1 MTKKKIAIFVILGL
15 LIIFL
20 GWKFFGNKQPKPQYQ
35 TAVAQKGTLVQTVT
49 ASGQV
54 SAANNT
60 SVTTQASG
68 VVSNVFV
75 KNDQTVK
82 TGDKIAELELDLD
95 GKLRASQA
103 LASYQSAKNTL
114 ENAKATFYSLR
125 STMLTDWKTYMDVAQ
140 SSSYQN
146 ADGSPKTDQRQL
158 PQFVSGSDDWLF
170 AEAKY
175 KNQQAVVNQAQ
186 TSVNS
191 GWLNYQQASPV
202 IYAPIS
208 GTVTGLSLQKG
219 TVLLAQSN
227 SSGSASSQKIASIKT
242 NAAAQLKV
250 NLTEID
256 VINVKIGNKATVT
269 FDAVPGKTYTGEV
282 ISIDTI
288 GAVSSGVTVYPA
300 VIGLD
305 AEVPEIL
312 PNMAVNVKIITN
324 VLDNVI
330 LVPSAT
336 VQTAN
341 GQSTVR
347 VLKNGQVSQVAV
359 EIGSSNETQTAI
371 TSGINQDDTVVTGVA
386 NAAPASNTRNGSSSP
401 FSALGG
407 NNRGFGGGMG
417 GGGAVSGH

>member
-1 MTKKKIAIFVILGL
+1 MTKKKIVIFVILGL

-20 GWKFFGNKQPKPQYQ
+20 GWRFFGNKQPKPQYQ
-35 TAVAQKGTLVQTVT
+35 TAKAEKGTLIQTVT

-68 VVSNVFV
+68 VVSKVFI

-103 LASYQSAKNTL
+103 LASYQGAKNTL
-114 ENAKATFYSLR
+114 ESAKATFYSLR

-186 TSVNS
+186 TSANS

-202 IYAPIS
+202 IYAPIN
-208 GTVTGLSLQKG
+208 GTATGLSLQKG

-242 NAAAQLKV
+242 NAAIQLKV

-256 VINVKIGNKATVT
+256 VIKVKIGNKATVI
-269 FDAVPGKTYTGEV
+269 FDALPGKTFTGEV

-305 AEVPEIL
+305 AEVPGIL
-312 PNMAVNVKIITN
+312 PNMAVNTKIITN
-324 VLDNVI
+324 ILDNMV
-330 LVPSAT
+330 LVPSAA

-347 VLKNGQVSQVAV
+347 IFKNGQASQVPV
-359 EIGSSNETQTAI
+359 EAGGSNDTETAI
-371 TSGINQDDTVVTGVA
+371 ISGINEGDAVITSVTGA
-386 NAAPASNTRNGSSSP
+386 KTSNPQTGASSP

-407 NNRGFGGGMG
+407 NNRGLGGGGFGGG
-417 GGGAVSGH
+417 ARN

>member
-1 MTKKKIAIFVILGL
+1 MTKKKIATFVILGL

-20 GWKFFGNKQPKPQYQ
+20 GWRFFGNKQPKPQYQ
-35 TAVAQKGTLVQTVT
+35 TAKAEKGTLIQTVT

-103 LASYQSAKNTL
+103 LASYQGAKNTL
-114 ENAKATFYSLR
+114 ESAKANFYSLQ

-175 KNQQAVVNQAQ
+175 KNQQAVVTQAQ

-242 NAAAQLKV
+242 NAAIQLKV

-269 FDAVPGKTYTGEV
+269 FDAIPGKTYTGEV

-305 AEVPEIL
+305 AEAPGIL
-312 PNMAVNVKIITN
+312 PNMAVNAKIVTN
-324 VLDNVI
+324 ILENMV
-330 LVPSAT
+330 LVPSAA

-347 VLKNGQVSQVAV
+347 ILENGQASQVPVEVGGSNDTETAV
-359 EIGSSNETQTAI
+359 I
-371 TSGINQDDTVVTGVA
+371 SGINEGDAVVTGVTSA
-386 NAAPASNTRNGSSSP
+386 KTSSPQTGSSSP

-407 NNRGFGGGMG
+407 SNRGFGGGG
-417 GGGAVSGH
+417 FGGGARN

>member
-1 MTKKKIAIFVILGL
+1 MTKKRMIVFAVLGILV
-15 LIIFL
+15 IFL
-20 GWKFFGNKQPKPQYQ
+20 GFRFFGKKQTKPQYQ
-35 TAVAQKGTLVQTVT
+35 TAKAEKGALVQTVT

-68 VVSNVFV
+68 VVSKVFV

-114 ENAKATFYSLR
+114 ESAKATFYSLQ
-125 STMLTDWKTYMDVAQ
+125 STMLTDWKTYMDTAQ

-146 ADGSPKTDQRQL
+146 ADGSPKSDQRQL
-158 PQFVSGSDDWLF
+158 PQFVSGSDDWLY

-175 KNQQAVVNQAQ
+175 KNQQAVVVQAQ

-202 IYAPIS
+202 IYAPIN

-242 NAAAQLKV
+242 NAAIQLKV

-256 VINVKIGNKATVT
+256 VINVKIGDKATVT
-269 FDAVPGKTYTGEV
+269 FDAVPGKTYTGGV

-305 AEVPEIL
+305 AEVPVIL
-312 PNMAVNVKIITN
+312 PNMAVNAKIITN
-324 VLDNVI
+324 I
-330 LVPSAT
+330 LNNIILIPSSA

-341 GQSTVR
+341 GRSTVR
-347 VLKNGQVSQVAV
+347 ILKNGQVSQAMVETGGANDTETAV
-359 EIGSSNETQTAI
+359 ISGISEGDAAI
-371 TSGINQDDTVVTGVA
+371 TGVTNATPTSGRAGA
-386 NAAPASNTRNGSSSP
+386 SSP

-407 NNRGFGGGMG
+407 NNRGFGGGG
-417 GGGAVSGH
+417 FGGGARN

>member
-15 LIIFL
+15 LITFL
-20 GWKFFGNKQPKPQYQ
+20 GFRFFGNKQPKPQYQ
-35 TAVAQKGTLVQTVT
+35 TVKAEKGTLIQTVT

-103 LASYQSAKNTL
+103 LASYQGAKNTL
-114 ENAKATFYSLR
+114 ESAKATFYSLR

-242 NAAAQLKV
+242 NAAIQLKV

-256 VINVKIGNKATVT
+256 VIKVKIGNKATVI
-269 FDAVPGKTYTGEV
+269 FDALPGKTYTGEI

-305 AEVPEIL
+305 AEVPGVL
-312 PNMAVNVKIITN
+312 PNMAVNAKIITN
-324 VLDNVI
+324 ILDNMV
-330 LVPSAT
+330 LVPSAA
-336 VQTAN
+336 VQAAN

-347 VLKNGQVSQVAV
+347 ILKNGQASQVPV
-359 EIGSSNETQTAI
+359 EVGGSNDTQTAI
-371 TSGINQDDTVVTGVA
+371 ISGINEGDIVITGVISVKTP
-386 NAAPASNTRNGSSSP
+386 NSQTGSSSP

-407 NNRGFGGGMG
+407 NSRGLGGGGFGGG
-417 GGGAVSGH
+417 ARN

>member
-1 MTKKKIAIFVILGL
+1 MTKKRTIVFAVLGILV
-15 LIIFL
+15 IFL
-20 GWKFFGNKQPKPQYQ
+20 GFRFFGKKQAKPQYQ
-35 TAVAQKGTLVQTVT
+35 TAKAEKGILVQTVT

-82 TGDKIAELELDLD
+82 SGDKIAELELDLD

-114 ENAKATFYSLR
+114 ESAKATFYSLQ
-125 STMLTDWKTYMDVAQ
+125 STMLTDWKTYMDTAQ

-146 ADGSPKTDQRQL
+146 ADGSPKSDQRQL
-158 PQFVSGSDDWLF
+158 PQFVSGSDDWLY

-175 KNQQAVVNQAQ
+175 KNQQAVVVQAQ

-202 IYAPIS
+202 IYAPIN

-242 NAAAQLKV
+242 NAAIQLKV

-269 FDAVPGKTYTGEV
+269 FDAVPGKTYTGGV

-305 AEVPEIL
+305 AEVPVIL
-312 PNMAVNVKIITN
+312 PNMAVNAKIVTN
-324 VLDNVI
+324 I
-330 LVPSAT
+330 LNNMILIPSSA

-341 GQSTVR
+341 GRSTVR
-347 VLKNGQVSQVAV
+347 ILKNGQVSQATVETGGANDTETAV
-359 EIGSSNETQTAI
+359 ISGISEGDAVITGVTNATS
-371 TSGINQDDTVVTGVA
+371 TSGRAGA
-386 NAAPASNTRNGSSSP
+386 SSP

-407 NNRGFGGGMG
+407 NNRGFSGGGF
-417 GGGAVSGH
+417 GGGARN